1 MRQPSAGKSK
11 WEWVLMLVVLS
22 AWCGLTFQSI
32 SVSIGQSHWRRTL
45 HGWEAAA
52 DSRPIPPIKNSSIIK
67 NDYRQTLVFK
77 SLGLD
82 IDLEAAHS
90 YHRILLPL
98 AIAGFIGSVGFW
110 FLLWDRR
117 ELAS

>member
-1 MRQPSAGKSK
+1 
-11 WEWVLMLVVLS
+11 
-22 AWCGLTFQSI
+22 
-32 SVSIGQSHWRRTL
+32 L

-52 DSRPIPPIKNSSIIK
+52 DSRPISANTNSSTIT
-67 NDYRQTLVFK
+67 NDHGQILFFK
-77 SLGLD
+77 TLGLN
-82 IDLEAAHS
+82 IDLKTAHA

-117 ELAS
+117 ELPL